1 MNNLPK
7 LLRYD
12 IIDKSTIG
20 GASMIIHAGKYILRS
35 FEYTEKDIRSF
46 YEISHDAKVKKY
58 VPYTYSKNY
67 DDAKET
73 VKAYSGGDC
82 KNDFY
87 LCIQDKTGTVV
98 GAIIAIRM
106 ITTVLDVSVLIATNY
121 RGKGIMQ
128 IAMNS
133 FITWLKKNTK
143 YTQLSLV
150 IEKSNN
156 SSKRLAEKI
165 GAEIVGE
172 LPNNRKYKI
181 RIK

>member
-1 MNNLPK
+1 MWL
-7 LLRYD
+7 
-12 IIDKSTIG
+12 I
-20 GASMIIHAGKYILRS
+20 
-35 FEYTEKDIRSF
+35 
-46 YEISHDAKVKKY
+46 V
-58 VPYTYSKNY
+58 
-67 DDAKET
+67 
-73 VKAYSGGDC
+73 C

-181 RIK
+181 IIK